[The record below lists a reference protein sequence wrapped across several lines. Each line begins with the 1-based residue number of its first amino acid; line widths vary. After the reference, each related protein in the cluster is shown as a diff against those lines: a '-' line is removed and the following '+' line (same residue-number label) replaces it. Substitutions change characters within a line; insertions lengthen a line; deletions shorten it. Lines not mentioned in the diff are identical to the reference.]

1 MFVYVQ
7 DKNSKP
13 LMPTKRLG
21 MVRHW
26 LKSGR
31 AQVVRSEPFTIRL
44 TDLAGGYAQPLSA
57 GVDLGTAH
65 VGVSVISHTQEVFAG
80 EFQLRSDIHDLLTDR
95 RRFRRARRIR
105 KTRYRPPRFLNR
117 KRKDELMPSIRAKVD
132 ETLKVIQVADRLLPV
147 THWTFEIANFDP
159 HKIAHP
165 EVEGEGYQM
174 GEQYGFENVRA
185 YVLWRDHHQCR
196 ACHGK
201 SGDPILT
208 VHHIRPRSDGGSD
221 RPANLITLCKTCH
234 HRHHHEHPLNL
245 KAPQTLRDA
254 TQFNVIKAYVMRAT
268 IHLQRG
274 VTFGHITKARRMA
287 LGLPKS
293 HLHDAFVI
301 AGGQAHVRT
310 QISYLGVFARRQNR
324 KLFKGA
330 RSHLRNTI
338 PSAKG
343 FRRGDRVQL
352 ADGRQG
358 FIFGL
363 RSAGRFDVRRLD
375 GTILNHSISYKLL
388 QRMEGARTLRIE
400 RSTPTSIQAKANISG
415 GLHELFHNHEKDAR
429 ETS

>member
-7 DKNSKP
+7 DKNNRP

-21 MVRHW
+21 MVRRW

-31 AQVVRSEPFTIRL
+31 AQVVRREPFTIRL
-44 TDLAGGYAQPLSA
+44 TDLVGGCTQPLSA

-65 VGVSVISHTQEVFAG
+65 VGVAVISHTEEMFAG
-80 EFQLRSDIHDLLTDR
+80 EFQLRSDIRGLLTDR
-95 RRFRRARRIR
+95 WQFRRARRSR

-117 KRKDELMPSIRAKVD
+117 KHKDELTPSIRAKVD
-132 ETLKVIQVADRLLPV
+132 ETLKVVQLVDRLLPL

-165 EVEGEGYQM
+165 EVEGAGYQK
-174 GEQYGFENVRA
+174 GEQYGFENVRE
-185 YVLWRDHHQCR
+185 YVLWRDHHECQACR
-196 ACHGK
+196 GR

-221 RPANLITLCKTCH
+221 RPANLVTLCKTCH
-234 HRHHHEHPLNL
+234 HWHHHGHPLNL
-245 KAPQTLRDA
+245 KAPEVLRDA

-268 IHLQRG
+268 TYLQRE
-274 VTFGHITKARRMA
+274 VTFGHITKARRMT

-293 HLHDAFVI
+293 HLNDAFVI
-301 AGGQAHVRT
+301 AGGQAHSRA
-310 QISYLGVFARRQNR
+310 QNLYLGMFARRQNR

-338 PSAKG
+338 PGAKG
-343 FRRGDRVQL
+343 FRRGDRVEL
-352 ADGRQG
+352 PDGRQG

-363 RSAGRFDVRRLD
+363 RSSGRFDVRRLD
-375 GTILNHSISYKLL
+375 GTILGHSISYKVL
-388 QRMEGARTLRIE
+388 RRVEGARTLRIE
-400 RSTPTSIQAKANISG
+400 RSTITSIQAKERRSSG
-415 GLHELFHNHEKDAR
+415 RRAGDL
-429 ETS
+429 

>member
-1 MFVYVQ
+1 MLVYVQ
-7 DKNSKP
+7 DKNSRP

-21 MVRHW
+21 MVRRW

-31 AQVVRSEPFTIRL
+31 AQVVQREPFTIRL
-44 TDLAGGYAQPLSA
+44 TDLTGGCTQHLSA

-65 VGVSVISHTQEVFAG
+65 VGVSVISHTQEVFAA
-80 EFQLRSDIHDLLTDR
+80 EFQLRSDIRGLLTDR
-95 RRFRRARRIR
+95 QRFRRARRYR
-105 KTRYRPPRFLNR
+105 KTRYRPARFLNR
-117 KRKDELMPSIRAKVD
+117 RRMDELMPSIRAKVD
-132 ETLKVIQVADRLLPV
+132 ETLKVVQVVDRLLPV

-165 EVEGEGYQM
+165 NVEGEGYQK

-185 YVLWRDHHQCR
+185 YVLWRDHHECQ
-196 ACHGK
+196 ACHGR
-201 SGDPILT
+201 SGDPMLT
-208 VHHIRPRSDGGSD
+208 VHHIRPRADGGSD
-221 RPANLITLCKTCH
+221 RPANLVTLCKTCH

-245 KAPQTLRDA
+245 KAPQALRDA

-268 IHLQRG
+268 TCLQRG
-274 VTFGHITKARRMA
+274 VTFGPITKARRMV

-301 AGGQAHVRT
+301 AGGQEHSRA
-310 QISYLGVFARRQNR
+310 QNLYLGVFARRQNR

-343 FRRGDRVQL
+343 FRRGDRVEL
-352 ADGRQG
+352 PDGRQG

-363 RSAGRFDVRRLD
+363 RSAGYFDVQQLD
-375 GTILNHSISYKLL
+375 GTVLSHWISYKVL
-388 QRMEGARTLRIE
+388 RRIEGARTLRIE
-400 RSTPTSIQAKANISG
+400 RSTITSIQAKERRSSG
-415 GLHELFHNHEKDAR
+415 LRADAF
-429 ETS
+429 